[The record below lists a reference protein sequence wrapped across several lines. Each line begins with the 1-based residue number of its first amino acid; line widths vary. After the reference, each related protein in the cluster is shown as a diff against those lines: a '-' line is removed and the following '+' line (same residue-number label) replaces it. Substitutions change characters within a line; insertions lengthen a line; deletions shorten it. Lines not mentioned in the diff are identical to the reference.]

1 MLYATPRVIL
11 MLASKFWIRPVT
23 ARRNC
28 SSGKKEA
35 RGRLFRNASPKSVVK
50 SVNRGGVEGGGGGK
64 EEGGERTGEGLRGGR
79 GERDG
84 KCREG
89 EGEGGER
96 EGERGREVYRGEGER
111 GGRGERGKGKEGEG
125 ERYSF

>member
-23 ARRNC
+23 ARLNWLP
-28 SSGKKEA
+28 GKKLA
-35 RGRLFRNASPKSVVK
+35 RGRLLRNASVKSVVK

-64 EEGGERTGEGLRGGR
+64 EEGGEGTGEGLRGGR

-84 KCREG
+84 KCRRG
-89 EGEGGER
+89 KGKGGER
-96 EGERGREVYRGEGER
+96 EGERG
-111 GGRGERGKGKEGEG
+111 KG
-125 ERYSF
+125 